1 MKLIIPTLL
10 LIACANIVVQTKEPA
25 VSDTD
30 TAAIGG
36 EVTDSDHGNTGYG
49 GNGGGHGNNGGY
61 GNGGGYGGR
70 GNGGRGGRGNG
81 GYGNNGGRHLG
92 GNGADFL
99 GKEKSQDVQVSSSTV
114 DSYFYKIVLW
124 NIWH

>member
-36 EVTDSDHGNTGYG
+36 EVTDSDHGNTGGYG
-49 GNGGGHGNNGGY
+49 GNGGHGNNGGY
-61 GNGGGYGGR
+61 GNGGGYGNNGGY
-70 GNGGRGGRGNG
+70 GNGG

-99 GKEKSQDVQVSSSTV
+99 GKEKSKEVQVSSSTV
-114 DSYFYKIVLW
+114 DSYFYKFVLW